1 MTNEARVE
9 VATDPKTG
17 RVVTLS
23 GRWTLAAI
31 ANEVDALSA
40 RLASAGEAAS
50 WDCRAVEALDS
61 AGAML
66 LWRTWKRR
74 LPLGLKAAP
83 EHLRVFERIAAAD
96 RHEAEPPPARV
107 GLVWVRL
114 LGAQTMRFVG
124 HLVDFFAL
132 AGQVGLDFIRV
143 MRHPGEIPWREIS
156 ANIYKSGVRSMPV
169 AALVGFLIGV
179 VLSYLSALQL
189 RRLGADTF
197 IVDVLGLGI
206 IRELGPVLMA
216 VLVAGRSGSA
226 MTAQLGVMRVT
237 EEIDALATMGVSRS
251 LRLVFPKVVALSLA
265 MPLLVLWITVM
276 GLAGGMV
283 AADIQLD
290 IGYDVFFERLS
301 KVVPVANL
309 WIGLSKGLVFGML
322 IALIACHFGLRAR
335 PNTESLS
342 AHTTGSVVA
351 AIAVVIIVDAVF
363 AIATRTIGVPY
374 G

>member
-1 MTNEARVE
+1 MNEARVE
-9 VATDPKTG
+9 VVTDPVGG
-17 RVVTLS
+17 RVVMLS

-31 ANEVDALSA
+31 ATEVDTLRDCLESI
-40 RLASAGEAAS
+40 GEHVA

-61 AGAML
+61 AGAVL
-66 LWRTWKRR
+66 LWRVWNRR
-74 LPLGLKAAP
+74 LPPTFQAAP

-96 RHEAEPPPARV
+96 RHEPEPPTAHIS
-107 GLVWVRL
+107 LVWVRL
-114 LGAQTMRFVG
+114 LGAQTIRFAG
-124 HLVDFFAL
+124 HLVDFLAL
-132 AGQVGLDFIRV
+132 AGQVGFDFIRV
-143 MRHPGEIPWREIS
+143 MRHPGEMPWREIS

-169 AALVGFLIGV
+169 AALVGFLIGI

-251 LRLVFPKVVALSLA
+251 LRLVFPKVVALALA
-265 MPLLVLWITVM
+265 MPLLVLWISVM

-283 AADIQLD
+283 AADFQLD
-290 IGYDVFFERLS
+290 VGYDVFFERLS
-301 KVVPVANL
+301 KVVPVANI

-335 PNTESLS
+335 PNTESLA
-342 AHTTGSVVA
+342 AHTTASVVA
-351 AIAVVIIVDAVF
+351 AITVVILVDAVF